1 VDPRQ
6 RHGGLHRHLER
17 NQHHSRRAGAV
28 RTVQAAP
35 ATGQDLRD
43 IGGGVYAGSATST
56 AFAQNVVAAW
66 KHDPTAGVKQVYSP
80 VTGQSYAMT
89 YQLVGAGTVIATGG
103 NGAYV
108 QF

>member
-1 VDPRQ
+1 MADSTATWSVT
-6 RHGGLHRHLER
+6 
-17 NQHHSRRAGAV
+17 STTAGAQAPSAQS
-28 RTVQAAP
+28 VQAAP